1 MTPIVNTQIDQVEVK
16 YVNGAINQVFVQ
28 YVSTITDSSN
38 NGALIA
44 QTFSRQTYQAADPLV
59 AAIVAATATAAA
71 AIPVQQ

>member
-1 MTPIVNTQIDQVEVK
+1 MTPVAVTQIDQVEVK
-16 YVNGAINQVFVQ
+16 YVNGAPAQVFVQ
-28 YVSTITDSSN
+28 YITTIIDSSN

-59 AAIVAATATAAA
+59 AAIVAATATSVA